1 MRSEF
6 RLRKSA
12 EFERVRAERRVAA
25 DRLLRLQACP
35 NLKGHPRIGI
45 TVSKRFGGA
54 VQRNLVRRRLK
65 AAAEVHLSSLSA
77 VDLVLIP
84 TPAGAA
90 GSYAELARALAGGLD
105 RLAVVR
111 Q

>member
-1 MRSEF
+1 MKSEF

-35 NLKGHPRIGI
+35 NSIGHPRIGI
-45 TVSKRFGGA
+45 TVSKKVGGA
-54 VQRNLVRRRLK
+54 VQRNLIRRRLK
-65 AAAEVHLSSLSA
+65 AAVESELHLLPA

-84 TPAGAA
+84 TPASAQS
-90 GSYAELARALAGGLD
+90 SYPELTRALEAGLG
-105 RLAVVR
+105 RLGVVR
-111 Q
+111 R